1 MSFYGKIIKD
11 TPLAIQTIKGWLLG
25 RKISNSTENK
35 TSYEL
40 YWQDGNTNPSVLNI
54 EVPHDRVS
62 NIKIFVDPTD
72 NTTKLIGK
80 KIALNDGGI
89 EEETEINTEIMI
101 TQNNLAPEIIDALN
115 TAWNIDASYD
125 ENAKTL
131 SISSSQTG
139 SLIPPRAE
147 EVPV

>member
-11 TPLAIQTIKGWLLG
+11 TPLAIQTLKGWLLG
-25 RKISNSTENK
+25 KKTPSSTENK
-35 TSYEL
+35 TSYKL
-40 YWQDGNTNPSVLNI
+40 YWQDGNNEPSVLDI

-72 NTTKLIGK
+72 NTTKIIGK
-80 KIALNDGGI
+80 KITLNDEGV

-101 TQNNLAPEIIDALN
+101 TQNNLAPDIIDALN
-115 TAWNIDASYD
+115 TAWNIDATYD
-125 ENAKTL
+125 ESTKTL
-131 SISSSQTG
+131 SISSSQNG